1 MLIDYKE
8 VKKEMIENG
17 YTIRE
22 MAKRIGKSKSVVH
35 YHLRKLVDREGD
47 KELGKYLS
55 DKYQRRKN
63 KSKGNEDNR
72 DTREA

>member
-1 MLIDYKE
+1 MEKRIDYRE
-8 VKKEMIENG
+8 VKKEMLENG

-47 KELGKYLS
+47 KELGK
-55 DKYQRRKN
+55 
-63 KSKGNEDNR
+63 
-72 DTREA
+72 